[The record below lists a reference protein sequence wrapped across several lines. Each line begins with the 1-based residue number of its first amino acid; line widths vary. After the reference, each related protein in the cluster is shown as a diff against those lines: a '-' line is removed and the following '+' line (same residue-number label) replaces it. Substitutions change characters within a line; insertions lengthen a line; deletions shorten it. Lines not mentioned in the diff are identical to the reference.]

1 MKKVLLIVVLILVVV
16 GAGIFFLP
24 SDIGEEL
31 PPVIEESLPGGDKE
45 RFCKGMRVSPGDD
58 LAALIETERDEGL
71 TLCLAAGTYE
81 VPNDIDL
88 QDGDR
93 IMGAGMDQTF
103 LEGAGAKIILDAQGA
118 DDVFVYGLDISG
130 GRGRVVC
137 RPMCGSGFRG
147 GLNNRV
153 ESVRLHDNENHGIGG
168 SEQGLVVI
176 DSVLDHNG
184 SRGFLGCCAGGI
196 KGGSG
201 FTIKDSQIYSNT
213 GNGVWCDS
221 GCGGG
226 FEVYNSEIYDNSRSG
241 IRYEVSDDGA
251 IIEGNRI
258 YGNNTSD
265 PPGGHG
271 GIGIIASS
279 NARIV
284 GNFLDDNLGA
294 GIVVNDTPRGNSH
307 DIVVQ
312 DNELNGDELEGC
324 GASVV
329 CEGNS

>member
-1 MKKVLLIVVLILVVV
+1 MKKALLVVVLIFVVA
-16 GAGIFFLP
+16 GAVIFFLP
-24 SDIGEEL
+24 SDIRDEL
-31 PPVIEESLPGGDKE
+31 PPVIEESLPGDDEE
-45 RFCKGMRVSPGDD
+45 RVCNGMRLSPGDD
-58 LAALIETERDEGL
+58 LAAVVETERDEGL

-103 LEGAGAKIILDAQGA
+103 LEGTGAKIVLDAQGA
-118 DDVFVYGLDISG
+118 DDVLLYGLDISG

-294 GIVVNDTPRGNSH
+294 GIVINDTPRGNSH

-329 CEGNS
+329 CEGNR